1 MTTDEFKT
9 QNAPYKLRGFVSS
22 DTDGIL
28 RLFRSSVYSLCA
40 KDYSPRQLEAWAS
53 CADKARWQAQFSA
66 RHTTVAT
73 ADGIIVGFCD
83 CENNGHIDRL
93 YVLPGY
99 EGNGIGK
106 ALVYDAESSHNCT
119 VTTVEASLT
128 AKPFFEKLG
137 YTADR
142 KQSVLRNGEYLE
154 NYKMFKKMSDP
165 S

>member
-99 EGNGIGK
+99 EGKGIGK
-106 ALVYDAESSHNCT
+106 ALV
-119 VTTVEASLT
+119 
-128 AKPFFEKLG
+128 
-137 YTADR
+137 
-142 KQSVLRNGEYLE
+142 
-154 NYKMFKKMSDP
+154 
-165 S
+165 